1 MPHQNH
7 GGQIKLP
14 KTKKSHS
21 LPKRQQMGLNTKL
34 SIRKRGCVRRGAIET
49 DKLIPD
55 LTLYARK
62 HIQAAEQIRLQ

>member
-1 MPHQNH
+1 
-7 GGQIKLP
+7 
-14 KTKKSHS
+14 
-21 LPKRQQMGLNTKL
+21 MGLNTKL